1 MRAFSNLLCRNDS
14 ELTSLLSLSL
24 SLALALALS
33 LFAPKLLSQKKLST
47 LYRLWK
53 EFWADLDNG
62 KGEIRKSSPS
72 SYCADYAPSALSI
85 QNKSEILFK
94 GKRWKG
100 NSGTTA
106 QWSAYGLRFDHL
118 PTTSFFIRIGIMG
131 CILAWFYIKILWK
144 YRTVSFV
151 LVIVPRKWE
160 AILLDAVS

>member
-1 MRAFSNLLCRNDS
+1 MKKRSGMVHLKNVHLHEGFFEPPLSKWFWADFIIIS
-14 ELTSLLSLSL
+14 LSLSL

-94 GKRWKG
+94 GKRWKSKG
-100 NSGTTA
+100 GTTT
-106 QWSAYGLRFDHL
+106 QWSAYGLRFD
-118 PTTSFFIRIGIMG
+118 
-131 CILAWFYIKILWK
+131 Y
-144 YRTVSFV
+144 
-151 LVIVPRKWE
+151 
-160 AILLDAVS
+160 LLLFSSPMFLLSS